1 MTVDKRIVLI
11 LGGARSG
18 KSSYAQQ
25 TAADMG
31 GRVLFCATAQPL
43 DEEMRERIHAHRQS
57 RPPGWDTLELRDG
70 LAAALA
76 GEVGKYDTVIVDCI
90 TLLVANC
97 MGEAID
103 YKTAEKAVD
112 AEMDGLIGLMHR
124 SRCSFILVSNEVGS
138 GIVPDNRLARVY
150 RDTLGKA
157 NQRLAGAAGEV
168 VLMTAGLPL
177 KLK

>member
-1 MTVDKRIVLI
+1 MTGNKKMILI

-25 TAADMG
+25 MAADSG

-43 DEEMRERIHAHRQS
+43 DEEMRKRILVHRQS
-57 RPPGWDTLELRDG
+57 RPPSWDTLEVETG

-76 GEVGKYDTVIVDCI
+76 DKVGKYDTVIVDCI
-90 TLLVANC
+90 TLLTANS
-97 MGEAID
+97 MGETID
-103 YKTAEKAVD
+103 HKAAEKSVD
-112 AEMDGLIGLMHR
+112 AEVDGLIDLIQR
-124 SRCSFILVSNEVGS
+124 SDCSFILVSNEVGS
-138 GIVPDNRLARVY
+138 GIVPDNDLARVY
-150 RDTLGKA
+150 RDALGRA
-157 NQRLAGAAGEV
+157 NQRLARAADDV

>member
-1 MTVDKRIVLI
+1 MTDDKKMVLI

-25 TAADMG
+25 MAADRG

-43 DEEMRERIHAHRQS
+43 DEEMRERIQAHRRS
-57 RPPGWDTLELRDG
+57 RPPGWDTLEVKDN

-76 GEVGKYDTVIVDCI
+76 DEAGRYDTVIVDCI
-90 TLLVANC
+90 TLLTANC
-97 MGEAID
+97 MGKAID
-103 YKTAEKAVD
+103 YAAAEKSVD
-112 AEMDGLIGLMHR
+112 AEVDNLIGLIQR

-138 GIVPDNRLARVY
+138 GIVPDNALARQY
-150 RDTLGKA
+150 RDALGKA
-157 NQRLAGAAGEV
+157 NQRLAGAADEV
-168 VLMTAGLPL
+168 ILLTAGLPL